1 LPAKLSNVIEEY
13 LEAIYRL
20 QERNGIA
27 RTGDLVKML
36 NVAPGTITNTIE
48 RLEKDLLVVHEPY
61 KGVQL
66 TEEGR
71 RIAIDVIRRHRLLE
85 RLLTDLLEV
94 EWDKAHDIACQLE
107 HWIPRDVAK
116 KIEHVLK
123 NPKTCPHGNPIP
135 TEKGEIF
142 EEKSFP
148 LKDFRVGDKGI
159 IIKIADEKTNFLK
172 YFNKLGIKPGKRIEI
187 IEKAPMGDPIII
199 KIDGKICAINR
210 SMASSIM
217 IRKIKNGPEGDDQ

>member
-1 LPAKLSNVIEEY
+1 MPTKFSGVIEEY

-20 QERNGIA
+20 QERSGVA

-48 RLEKDLLVVHEPY
+48 RLEKELLVIHKPY

-66 TEEGR
+66 TEKGR
-71 RIAIDVIRRHRLLE
+71 KIALDVIRRHRLLE

-94 EWDKAHDIACQLE
+94 EWDKAHDVACQLE
-107 HWIPRDVAK
+107 HWIPKDVTK

-135 TEKGEIF
+135 TEEGEIF
-142 EEKSFP
+142 EEKSYP
-148 LKDFRVGDKGI
+148 LTEFGI
-159 IIKIADEKTNFLK
+159 GEEGVIVKITDEKAKFLQ
-172 YFNKLGIKPGKRIEI
+172 YLNRLGIKPGKYIKI
-187 IEKAPMGDPIII
+187 IEKAPMNDPITV
-199 KIDGKICAINR
+199 KIDGEVCAL
-210 SMASSIM
+210 SHAMASSIM
-217 IRKIKNGPEGDDQ
+217 ARKTKTKDNDM